1 MIEYIVGGIT
11 AVLLAGAAYQVLG
24 VRRDRRRFPP
34 LGKYVQ
40 LSTHRLHYQDMGE
53 GGPTVV
59 LESGL
64 MSTMLTWHGLQPEL
78 AKSTRVIS
86 YDRAGLGWSDPG
98 PEPRS
103 AERIVEELRD
113 LLRRV
118 EAPPP
123 YVLVGHSFGGLTM
136 HLFATRYSR
145 EVCGVVLVDP
155 VAAKEWQPASERDL
169 HRVAIGAKICRRA
182 AALSYTGLIRA
193 AAALVQSGAKGAANR
208 LIRAIS
214 KGAPSDSNSTESPWF
229 WNLPAGER
237 DMAPV
242 FWTQPKFCRAI
253 ASQLERLPESAE
265 QVIAAGRLDKP
276 LVVISAGNASP
287 RRLAEHR
294 AIAEESPNGRHI
306 IADRSGHWITEDQP
320 KLVIGAIL
328 DFVEL
333 ARGVGTAGSTHVGNV
348 R

>member
-1 MIEYIVGGIT
+1 MLIG
-11 AVLLAGAAYQVLG
+11 GAAYQALG
-24 VRRDRRRFPP
+24 VHTDRRRFPP
-34 LGKYVQ
+34 LGKYVP
-40 LSTHRLHYQDMGE
+40 LSTHRLHYRDMGE
-53 GGPTVV
+53 GAPTIV

-64 MSTMLTWHGLQPEL
+64 MSTMLTWHRLQPEL
-78 AKSTRVIS
+78 AKSARVIS
-86 YDRAGLGWSDPG
+86 YDRAGFGWSDPG
-98 PEPRS
+98 PEPRN

-113 LLRRV
+113 LLHRV

-136 HLFATRYSR
+136 HLFASRYSR

-155 VAAKEWQPASERDL
+155 VAAGEWRPASERDL
-169 HRVAIGAKICRRA
+169 HRIAIGSKICRRA

-193 AAALVQSGAKGAANR
+193 TAALVQSGAKGAGNR
-208 LIRAIS
+208 LIRTIS

-229 WNLPAGER
+229 WNLPTSER
-237 DMAPV
+237 AMAPI

-265 QVIAAGRLDKP
+265 QVIATGGLDKP
-276 LVVISAGNASP
+276 LVVISAGNASA

-294 AIAEESPNGRHI
+294 AIAEESPNRRHI

-320 KLVIGAIL
+320 ELVVGAIL
-328 DFVEL
+328 DVMEL
-333 ARGVGTAGSTHVGNV
+333 ARGVGTAGSARVGNV